1 MHMPEVSRF
10 QYTRGHGQR
19 RTYDVTLNVT
29 RKNSGIYAYAAWVQF
44 QAEYKGSGL
53 MLPLVATTREHAIHE
68 ARTRIQKE
76 IDHLIGVVE

>member
-1 MHMPEVSRF
+1 MHTPEVSRF
-10 QYTRGHGQR
+10 QHTRMQGAR

-29 RKNSGIYAYAAWVQF
+29 RRNSGVFAYAAWVQF

-53 MLPLVATTREHAIHE
+53 MLPLVATTREHAMHE